1 MYIDKEKDN
10 AGIKPRDGKKTI
22 NLILLDRE

>member
-10 AGIKPRDGKKTI
+10 AGIKPRDEKKNI